1 MKKGVKGAKWGRE
14 LQLDA
19 VELGNK
25 QSVRTTFK
33 LRERTINL
41 LKVSAKHLGIKQK
54 TLLDQ
59 LLEDKKT
66 LGILAEGAATY
77 SRDENECRPKTFVL
91 SKKALDTLEDVSNR
105 CEVPR
110 NFIAELSVSRL
121 ASYIDSLAETHQK
134 RRSLL
139 KEFDRCKGQ
148 FDHLSEKAG
157 AMLLAEDAFLIKVKS
172 LTTRM
177 KRQVDEI
184 RKTVKD
190 KNEFIY

>member
-1 MKKGVKGAKWGRE
+1 MEKGAKGAKRERE

-19 VELGNK
+19 VELENK

-33 LRERTINL
+33 LREKTINL

-59 LLEDKKT
+59 LLENEKA
-66 LGILAEGAATY
+66 LGLLAEDGATY
-77 SRDENECRPKTFVL
+77 SRDENGCRSKTFVL
-91 SKKALDTLEDVSNR
+91 SKKALDKLEAVSSSYR
-105 CEVPR
+105 VPR
-110 NFIAELSVSRL
+110 NFIVELSVLRL
-121 ASYIDSLAETHQK
+121 TSYIDSLAETHQK

-139 KEFDRCKGQ
+139 KEFDKCKGQ

-157 AMLLAEDAFLIKVKS
+157 AMLLAEDDFLIKVKS
-172 LTTRM
+172 FTKRM

-190 KNEFIY
+190 KGEFIY

>member
-1 MKKGVKGAKWGRE
+1 MKKGAKGPKRDRE

-19 VELGNK
+19 VELRSK

-33 LRERTINL
+33 LQEKTINL
-41 LKVSAKHLGIKQK
+41 LKVSARHLGIKQK

-59 LLEDKKT
+59 LLEDEKA
-66 LGILAEGAATY
+66 LGLLAEDAATY
-77 SRDENECRPKTFVL
+77 SRDENDCRSKTFVL
-91 SKKALDTLEDVSNR
+91 SKKALDKLEDVSSSYG
-105 CEVPR
+105 VPR

-139 KEFDRCKGQ
+139 KKIDRCEGQ
-148 FDHLSEKAG
+148 FDHLLEQAG
-157 AMLLAEDAFLIKVKS
+157 AILQEEDAFLIKVKS
-172 LTTRM
+172 LTVRM

-190 KNEFIY
+190 KSEFIY